1 MHARQPIVDALNK
14 TRRAYQ
20 QEFGQRRPGSNWAD
34 WYARYLLDET
44 GFVQGTERQWLADD
58 LALALTDLDNTYAK
72 IQSKQSWADYLAER
86 LYS

>member
-1 MHARQPIVDALNK
+1 MHATHLIVDALNK

-20 QEFGQRRPGSNWAD
+20 QEFGQRPPGSDWAD

-44 GFVQGTERQWLADD
+44 EFRQGTERQWQADD
-58 LALALTDLDNTYAK
+58 LALALIDLDKTYEK
-72 IQSKQSWADYLAER
+72 MQSKQTWVEYLAER